1 MGADFLPMT
10 GLVALTRRR
19 LRSLVRELAVDE
31 LEKEYDGEHERR
43 GVMQETKVERRQ
55 HTRYAVEALV
65 EVLVADG
72 SLLFRGRVLDIS
84 VAGCYI
90 ETEARL
96 RMRQR
101 TPVEMVFRLKNVM
114 FRIQATSRM
123 VRPGKGAGFL
133 FESLNETMRA
143 ELEALIAEL
152 SLPVAG

>member
-1 MGADFLPMT
+1 MGRWFLPMT
-10 GLVALTRRR
+10 GLAALTCER

-31 LEKEYDGEHERR
+31 LETEYDGEHERR
-43 GVMQETKVERRQ
+43 GVMEVKEERRQ
-55 HTRYAVEALV
+55 HMRYAIDALV

-152 SLPVAG
+152 SLPVAR

>member
-1 MGADFLPMT
+1 M
-10 GLVALTRRR
+10 
-19 LRSLVRELAVDE
+19 DE

-43 GVMQETKVERRQ
+43 GVVQEAQVERRQ
-55 HTRYAVEALV
+55 HPRYAVDALV

-101 TPVEMVFRLKNVM
+101 TPVEMVFRLKNVVY
-114 FRIQATSRM
+114 RIQATSRM

-133 FESLNETMRA
+133 FEHMNEMARA

-152 SLPVAG
+152 AG

>member
-1 MGADFLPMT
+1 MDK
-10 GLVALTRRR
+10 
-19 LRSLVRELAVDE
+19 
-31 LEKEYDGEHERR
+31 LETEYDGEQERR
-43 GVMQETKVERRQ
+43 GVLQEATIERRQ
-55 HTRYAVEALV
+55 HPRYAVDALA

-84 VAGCYI
+84 AAGCYI

-101 TPVEMVFRLKNVM
+101 TPVEMIFRLKNIV
-114 FRIQATSRM
+114 FRIRATSRM

-133 FESLNETMRA
+133 FEHMSEMTRA

-152 SLPVAG
+152 SCR